1 MVETTRHFTATCF
14 IINDDKVLLHF
25 HKKLDK
31 WLPVGG
37 HIDRDEL
44 PHKAAE
50 REAEEESGLDVEING
65 REDLS
70 EEVDKLPR
78 PDKVLLQDI
87 NDHHQHIDSVFFV
100 ETEDEEF
107 ESEDGIEEM
116 AWFTEEEVREL
127 DAAEEVKNH
136 SLEALKKFR

>member
-78 PDKVLLQDI
+78 PDKVLLLDI

-100 ETEDEEF
+100 ET
-107 ESEDGIEEM
+107 
-116 AWFTEEEVREL
+116 
-127 DAAEEVKNH
+127 
-136 SLEALKKFR
+136 

>member
-14 IINDDKVLLHF
+14 VVNSDRVLLHF

-50 REAEEESGLDVEING
+50 REVKEESDLNISIEG
-65 REDLS
+65 REKLS
-70 EEVDKLPR
+70 DGVEKLPK

-87 NDHHQHIDSVFFV
+87 NDHHQHIDSVFYV
-100 ETEDEEF
+100 ETDEDDFETEE
-107 ESEDGIEEM
+107 GIEEM
-116 AWFTEEEVREL
+116 AWLSEKEVKQL
-127 DAAEEVKNH
+127 DASNEIKKH
-136 SLEALKKFR
+136 SLEALEKFR